1 MQSLAATKAD
11 KVIDAC
17 CCCYPL
23 LEARK
28 GILEVPVGGVLE
40 IDSTDSCCKNDVLT
54 WAKKTGHEFLGV
66 VADPRYDRIFVRRL
80 K

>member
-1 MQSLAATKAD
+1 MQVLEATKAD
-11 KVIDAC
+11 RVMDVC

-28 GILEVPVGGVLE
+28 AILEVPVGGVLE
-40 IDSTDSCCKNDVLT
+40 IDSTDACCKDDVLV
-54 WAKKTGHEFLGV
+54 WARKARHEFLGV
-66 VADPRYDRIFVRRL
+66 IADPRYDRIFIRRS